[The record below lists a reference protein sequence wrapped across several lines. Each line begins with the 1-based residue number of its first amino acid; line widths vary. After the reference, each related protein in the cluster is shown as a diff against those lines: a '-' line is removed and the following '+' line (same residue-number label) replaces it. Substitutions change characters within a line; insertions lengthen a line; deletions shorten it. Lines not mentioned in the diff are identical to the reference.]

1 MKKILLA
8 LTVSGLVL
16 SQVAAA
22 QSPASLREDIEW
34 CRIWIEC
41 AAKHDLPRVLL
52 IGDSICVGY
61 QETVSQELAGKAHVA
76 MCASSSALGDPL
88 LLDQIKLLLTNYPVD
103 VIHFNVGLHGWY
115 YSEEDYRKELPK
127 LLEVLRKNAP
137 NAKLIWATSTPMR
150 PDPKNTGKN
159 KRIERRNQAAAAVMA
174 GQGVTVDDLFG
185 LVQKMAKDA
194 ASQADSKKQPGPWR
208 DDGIHYLPEART
220 LQGKQVAKSV
230 LEVLGQS
237 R

>member
-8 LTVSGLVL
+8 LTVAGLVL
-16 SQVAAA
+16 PSM
-22 QSPASLREDIEW
+22 ASAEPPPREDIEW
-34 CRIWIEC
+34 CRIWIEN
-41 AAKHDLPRVLL
+41 APKHDLPRVLL

-115 YSEEDYRKELPK
+115 SSEEDYRKELPK
-127 LLEVLRKNAP
+127 LLEILQKNAP
-137 NAKLIWATSTPMR
+137 NAKLIWATTTPMR
-150 PDPKNTGKN
+150 PDPKNDGKN
-159 KRIERRNQAAAAVMA
+159 RRIERRNQAAADVMA
-174 GQGVTVDDLFG
+174 GQGVAVDDLFG
-185 LVQKMAKDA
+185 LVQEMAKDA
-194 ASQADSKKQPGPWR
+194 ASKAASKKQQGPWR

-220 LQGKQVAKSV
+220 LQGKQVAKSI
-230 LEVLGQS
+230 LEVLGK
-237 R
+237 